1 MAVTDATE
9 ASHVVS
15 RVATIAAMVFTAQV
29 ETSATVADVDVVVV
43 VVVVEVAERW
53 SA

>member
-1 MAVTDATE
+1 MRITDATE
-9 ASHVVS
+9 ASHVVCLL
-15 RVATIAAMVFTAQV
+15 ATIAAMVFTAQV
-29 ETSATVADVDVVVV
+29 ETSATVAAVDVVVV

>member
-1 MAVTDATE
+1 MRVTDATE
-9 ASHVVS
+9 ASHVVCL
-15 RVATIAAMVFTAQV
+15 RATIAAMVFTAQV
-29 ETSATVADVDVVVV
+29 ETSATVAAVDVVVV